1 MKILGLSRYASV
13 VCVSIVLLAAC
24 SSGGS
29 QSSIGVP
36 NAIPQTSA
44 IVPYAAHG
52 KSWMAPGAEKQTN
65 LLYIS
70 NWGTDDVTV
79 YTYLDGSGLV
89 LVGTLTG
96 FSLPTGLCTD
106 RAGNVWITDYGSRKI
121 FEYAHGGTTP
131 IFTIT
136 EFEAF
141 PYDCAV
147 DPTTGNLAVSN
158 QHPNAKFDPH
168 GDVKV
173 YPKGRRPGKIY
184 TTSGGFGDTYF
195 VTYDDKSNLYVDA
208 SPCFYSYCKDEAGG
222 PGLYRLANRGS
233 AFKRLTLKGAT
244 LYEPIAINWIKPA
257 LLLGDRNFANQGT
270 SGAYKLLVSG
280 STATVV
286 NTLQFNGTQQTDGF
300 WRRAGRVIVPD
311 YTGNIVRIY
320 NLSDGTLFSTMTT
333 GISLPFGAVVS
344 Q

>member
-1 MKILGLSRYASV
+1 MKVFGLGRYALL
-13 VCVSIVLLAAC
+13 VCISIAVLAAC

-29 QSSIGVP
+29 QVPIGVP
-36 NAIPQTSA
+36 GAIPQTSA
-44 IVPYAAHG
+44 SVTYAAHG
-52 KSWMAPGAEKQTN
+52 KSWMTPGAQRQPN

-70 NWGTDDVTV
+70 NWGTGDVTV

-96 FSLPTGLCTD
+96 FSSPTGLCTD
-106 RAGNVWITDYGSRKI
+106 KAGNVWITDYDTRKI

-131 IFTIT
+131 IFKIT
-136 EFEAF
+136 EFKAF
-141 PYDCAV
+141 PYACAV

-158 QHPNAKFDPH
+158 QHPNAKFAPH

-173 YPKGRRPGKIY
+173 YPKGRRPGRIY
-184 TTSGGFGDTYF
+184 STSGGFGDVYF
-195 VTYDDKSNLYVDA
+195 VTYDNKSNLYVDGT
-208 SPCFYSYCKDEAGG
+208 PCAYSYCSDGGGG
-222 PGLYRLANRGS
+222 PGLYRLAKGGS
-233 AFKRLTLKGAT
+233 AFKRLTLKGAA
-244 LYEPIAINWIKPA
+244 LYQPVAINWINPT

-286 NTLQFNGTQQTDGF
+286 NTLQFNGTQQTNGL
-300 WRRAGRVIVPD
+300 WRRAGHVIVPD
-311 YTGNIVRIY
+311 YTGSIVRIY

-333 GISLPFGAVVS
+333 GISLPFAAVVS